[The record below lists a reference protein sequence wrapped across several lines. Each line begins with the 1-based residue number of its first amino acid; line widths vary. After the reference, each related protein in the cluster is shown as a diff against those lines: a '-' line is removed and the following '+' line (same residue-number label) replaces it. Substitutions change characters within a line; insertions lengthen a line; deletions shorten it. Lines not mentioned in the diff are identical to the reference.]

1 MLKEIIL
8 ILLILVLLLSLS
20 YVIARSL
27 EKEILGL
34 IKH

>member
-20 YVIARSL
+20 YVIARNL
-27 EKEILGL
+27 EKELLGL